1 MSAGTIVIDLGMR
14 DHRPP
19 AEPGP
24 PRRLRLRQL
33 RTAVAPLA
41 AVLVLATAGSN
52 PLPEPALVEVA
63 VLATAG
69 THQQFLVGDRLYVLA
84 PEAGGARL
92 ALTAHDLDRNTT
104 LWTVPVGPEVR
115 VTDYPR
121 PAAQL
126 RPVDDQLLI
135 HIRGGTSAVDAATG
149 RTRWSVPHQITDVHP
164 GGVGLSSQPV
174 WSSTTVPADR
184 PPAVVGVFDPTTA
197 LTESAPPPDEPRR
210 FQLDPA
216 TGTVIA
222 IPPAGMSVRAF
233 DLADGTEL
241 WTADLVRS
249 GVLLAGAATPTVAV
263 VTMDGGIE
271 LRDAR
276 TGATRHRRPAEPD
289 RPATGAVGA
298 GGLVLVRDTSPAV
311 NAYAADTLEP
321 AWRTAIRP
329 DEEWTLVCGT
339 RICVRSEVQTSLLDP
354 MTGVLLGRVA
364 LDGHLTSRGGHLI
377 ALASLGEGFVDHTVD
392 PASGQRLVSL
402 SAWPKMADAL
412 DDSPAVLSRFAGG
425 PRRLWLAVLDPGAN
439 AVRPLGVVPYRSY
452 GCQSSDS
459 HIVCRTR
466 ADELRAWRYR

>member
-1 MSAGTIVIDLGMR
+1 MSSGTVIDLGTR
-14 DHRPP
+14 DHELP
-19 AEPGP
+19 AEPEP
-24 PRRLRLRQL
+24 PRPVLLRHL
-33 RTAVAPLA
+33 RTAVAALA
-41 AVLVLATAGSN
+41 ALLVLATAGSG

-63 VLATAG
+63 VLTTAG

-84 PEAGGARL
+84 PEAGGVRL
-92 ALTAHDLDRNTT
+92 VLTAYDLDRDTV
-104 LWTVPVGPEVR
+104 LWTAPVGPEVR

-126 RPVDDQLLI
+126 RPVDGQLLV
-135 HIRGGTSAVDAATG
+135 HINDGTTAVDDATG
-149 RTRWSVPHQITDVHP
+149 RTRWSVPHPITDVRG
-164 GGVGLSSQPV
+164 GGVGLSSRPV
-174 WSSTTVPADR
+174 WSSTMTPADR
-184 PPAVVGVFDPTTA
+184 RPAVVGVFDPATGA
-197 LTESAPPPDEPRR
+197 VTESAPPPDEPRR

-233 DLADGTEL
+233 DLADGAEL

-249 GVLLAGAATPTVAV
+249 GVLLAGAATPTAAV

-289 RPATGAVGA
+289 RPATSAVGA

-311 NAYAADTLEP
+311 NAYDAETLEP
-321 AWRTAIRP
+321 VWRTPVRP
-329 DEEWTLVCGT
+329 DEEWALVCGT

-392 PASGQRLVSL
+392 PATGERLVSL
-402 SAWPKMADAL
+402 SAWPKLAVAL
-412 DDSPAVLSRFAGG
+412 DDSPAVLTRFAGG
-425 PRRLWLAVLDPGAN
+425 PRRLWFAVLDPGAT
-439 AVRPLGVVPYRSY
+439 AVRPLGVVAHRSY
-452 GCQSSDS
+452 GCQSSRT

-466 ADELRAWRYR
+466 TDELRAWRYR

>member
-1 MSAGTIVIDLGMR
+1 MSSGTVIDLGTR
-14 DHRPP
+14 DHELP
-19 AEPGP
+19 AEPEP
-24 PRRLRLRQL
+24 PRPVLLRHL
-33 RTAVAPLA
+33 RTVVTALAVA
-41 AVLVLATAGSN
+41 LVLATGGSG
-52 PLPEPALVEVA
+52 PPPAPVLAEVA
-63 VLATAG
+63 VLPTAG
-69 THQQFLVGDRLYVLA
+69 AHQHFLFGDRLYTLA
-84 PEAGGARL
+84 PEPGGARL
-92 ALTAHDLDRNTT
+92 VLSAHDLDRDTP
-104 LWTVPVGPEVR
+104 LWSAPVGPEVR

-126 RPVDDQLLI
+126 QPVGDQLLV
-135 HIRGGTSAVDAATG
+135 HINDGTSAVDAANG
-149 RTRWSVPHQITDVHP
+149 RTRWSVPHQITDVRG

-174 WSSTTVPADR
+174 WSSTRAPADR
-184 PPAVVGVFDPTTA
+184 PAVVARVDPATDPVTG
-197 LTESAPPPDEPRR
+197 SVPSPDEPRR

-216 TGTVIA
+216 TGMVIA
-222 IPPAGMSVRAF
+222 VPPAGMSVRAF
-233 DLADGTEL
+233 DLADGAEL

-289 RPATGAVGA
+289 RPATSAVGA
-298 GGLVLVRDTSPAV
+298 GDLVLVRDTSPAV

-321 AWRTAIRP
+321 VWRTPVRP
-329 DEEWTLVCGT
+329 DEEWALVCGT

-392 PASGQRLVSL
+392 PATGERLVSL
-402 SAWPKMADAL
+402 SAWPKLAVAL
-412 DDSPAVLSRFAGG
+412 DDSPAVLTRFAGG
-425 PRRLWLAVLDPGAN
+425 PRRLWFAVLDPGAT
-439 AVRPLGVVPYRSY
+439 AVRPLGVVAHRSY
-452 GCQSSDS
+452 GCQSSRT

-466 ADELRAWRYR
+466 TDELRAWRYR